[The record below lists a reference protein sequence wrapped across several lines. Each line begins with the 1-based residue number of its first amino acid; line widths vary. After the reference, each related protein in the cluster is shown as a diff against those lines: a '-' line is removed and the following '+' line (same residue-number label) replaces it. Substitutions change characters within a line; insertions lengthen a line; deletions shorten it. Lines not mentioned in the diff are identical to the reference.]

1 MLYEREMAYQSGT
14 MLRVIGT
21 LKIAKALVLIAAGIG
36 MLSVGAHTFAGMVH
50 ADTGN
55 HYMTTVL
62 AKLSTV
68 SPRKLHHLGV
78 GCFIYAAL
86 FATEGIG
93 LWLRKL
99 WAEYVTITITGSFIP
114 LEVYEMVVHR
124 SIVKGVVIA
133 VNIAIVVYLVLRLR
147 RDKQW
152 PFR

>member
-1 MLYEREMAYQSGT
+1 MAYQSGT
-14 MLRVIGT
+14 MLRVIGA
-21 LKIAKALVLIAAGIG
+21 LKIAKALMLVACGVGL
-36 MLSVGAHTFAGMVH
+36 LSVGAHTFAGTLHTDV
-50 ADTGN
+50 GN
-55 HYMTTVL
+55 HYMTRLL

-68 SPRKLHHLGV
+68 SPKKLHHLGV
-78 GCFIYAAL
+78 GCFVYAAL

-99 WAEYVTITITGSFIP
+99 WAEYLTIVITGSFIP
-114 LEVYEMVVHR
+114 LEVYEMVRRGSVM
-124 SIVKGVVIA
+124 KGVVIA